1 MTPQEDRRDAAVRRA
16 IAEIRELRAT
26 VAAGERARNEP
37 IAIVGMACRL
47 PGADDPAALWEL
59 VRTGTDMVTEMPSSR
74 RGAAAHGAPEPA
86 WRGAFIEQAD
96 CFDAAFFG
104 ISPREAEHMDPQQR
118 LFLEVGW
125 AALEDAGAPM
135 DRLRDTRTGVFAGV
149 TGADYTLLLH
159 KNLPPAKLDGYV
171 LSGGASTFMAGRL
184 SYWLGL
190 QGPSLTLDTACSSA
204 LVSVHLACQSLRCG
218 DCDTALAGGV
228 NLLLEPDGFLM
239 LSQAGMLAPDGW
251 CKTFDKSADGYVR
264 GEGCGVVVLKR
275 LSTAQRDNDR
285 ILAVIRGSAVN
296 HDGRSSG
303 ITVPNPQAQQK
314 VIRDALA
321 AADVAGNEIE
331 YVEAHGTGTALGDPI
346 EVRAL
351 SAVLG
356 PGRDPDRPV
365 VLGSV
370 KTNIGHL
377 EPAAG
382 IAGLIKTVLSLRHEA
397 IPPLLHLREA
407 NPDIGLD
414 KLPVRLATELIPWP
428 RGSRPR
434 LAGVS
439 SFGASGTNAHLVLE
453 EAPVAEQP
461 GPAPDRPVH
470 LVTISARDADALT
483 ALARKYHRTLSQDAP
498 ELADIAF
505 TAYTGRSH
513 FRHRL
518 AIAADTT
525 AQLRGHLDT
534 YLRSE
539 ADRDVLAGTARGGR
553 PKVGFLFTGQGSQ
566 YVGMAR
572 QLYDTEPAF
581 RADLDRCDEVLRDR
595 LEPGLLAVMFGE
607 NESGALLDRT
617 RYTQPALFALE
628 YALARLWIRWGVT
641 PACLLGHSVGELA
654 AACVAGVFSLEDG
667 LALVAERA
675 RLMDGLT
682 GGGAMAA
689 VFGPLEEV
697 RAAIAPYPEQ
707 LSIAAV
713 NGPQDVVVAGDED
726 ALGQMAAQL
735 KRTGIKTKNLAVSQ
749 AFHSALLDPV
759 LDDFQEFAATLTY
772 RAPSLPLISNLT
784 GELLG
789 PDSVNPSYLRDHAR
803 QPVRFAD
810 GLAKLIDLGCEVLIE
825 IGPAP
830 HLCEIAKR
838 TVPAEGRRLLPSLRR
853 NNDDWRILMRS
864 LAEAYVAGVSI
875 NWAGLDEGRQRRRVE
890 LPTYAFTR
898 RRHWFA
904 AREAT
909 GPEPSSRPAASVSAP
924 SATLLGEQVSSPL
937 DATQFQAELTTDLHP
952 SLADCSSGST
962 TVVNAG
968 FYVEAVVQA
977 AMRTRGAAAV
987 RLEGLVIPQALVLPD
1002 DGRVTTQ
1009 LVLADSGSG
1018 RSRFSYHSRRPDAEE
1033 WILHARGTLSPAAK
1047 PAGLADIGAALARCA
1062 DQIEGPSFYRSL
1074 WQRKMHF
1081 GPSAQWL
1088 TRISRR
1094 DGEAVGW
1101 LRPPDEDE
1109 QRQGYRLHPGIVDSM
1124 LQLAF
1129 ACLPKGESQDS
1140 VIILLEIEEYS
1151 FYGYEGTPLRCH
1163 IVFRD
1168 GQATAGTVCAD
1179 LSLTAQEGAEVAR
1192 ITGTHLKVTDP
1203 GTLERAIK
1211 FASATR
1217 TRLPATAAGQS
1228 QDQSGRIADLVS
1240 RGEHDAAADLVRSV
1254 LVEQTAI
1261 VLGTVPAE
1269 IPPDVSLHDL
1279 GLDSLMAVEVRER
1292 VGAALAVSPPAA
1304 WFLDAPTIDGLRD
1317 KLLSTLLTVAPAEPA
1332 GAERTGPGG
1341 MHIVEYGSGEP
1352 IVFVH
1357 GGAFGGLD
1365 AWQTQLPLA
1374 GRWRLVI
1381 VSRLNYGAS
1390 AAGLPEDYLQDGQL
1404 IAELLGEFEGGAHLV
1419 SHSYGTLGAM
1429 DAALRHPGRVRSLTM
1444 IESAASAVARGKPAV
1459 DRYEQQMR
1467 ELTAAPPESGEDYF
1481 RALFAII
1488 DPTAA
1493 YPDPLPES
1501 LVSFARMA
1509 RGSTRWPWEA
1519 DIDMAALRAAP
1530 FSKVVIS
1537 GGQRQMF
1544 EEISDALA
1552 DQVGGE
1558 RLIIPGG
1565 HGTQNTGSV
1574 FNTALERFLNQSR
1587 KACQ

>member
-1 MTPQEDRRDAAVRRA
+1 MSPQEDRRDDAVRRA
-16 IAEIRELRAT
+16 IAEIRELRAA

-37 IAIVGMACRL
+37 IAIVGMACRI
-47 PGADDPAALWEL
+47 PGADDPAAFWEL
-59 VRTGTDMVTEMPSSR
+59 VRTGTDMVTEMPSAR
-74 RGAAAHGAPEPA
+74 RSTEAHGATEHS
-86 WRGAFIEQAD
+86 WRGAFIDQVD

-149 TGADYTLLLH
+149 SGADYTLLLH

-171 LSGGASTFMAGRL
+171 ITGTASTFMAGRL

-190 QGPSLTLDTACSSA
+190 QGPSLSLDTACSSS
-204 LVSVHLACQSLRCG
+204 LVSVHLACQSLRSG

-228 NLLLEPDGFLM
+228 NLLLEPGGFQVT
-239 LSQAGMLAPDGW
+239 SQAGMLAADGW

-275 LSTAQRDNDR
+275 LSAAQRAGDR

-314 VIRDALA
+314 VIREALA
-321 AADVAGNEIE
+321 VAGVAGSEIE
-331 YVEAHGTGTALGDPI
+331 YVEAHGTGTPLGDPI

-382 IAGLIKTVLSLRHEA
+382 VAGLIKTVLSMRNEA
-397 IPPLLHLREA
+397 IPPLLHLREV
-407 NPDIGLD
+407 NPDIGVD

-439 SFGASGTNAHLVLE
+439 SFGASGTNAHVVLE
-453 EAPVAEQP
+453 EAPVAEP
-461 GPAPDRPVH
+461 SGSAPDRPVH
-470 LVTISARDADALT
+470 LVTISARDADVLA
-483 ALARKYHRTLSQDAP
+483 ALARKYHRTLSQDGP

-505 TAYTGRSH
+505 TAYTGRAR

-525 AQLRGHLDT
+525 SQLRDHLDA
-534 YLRSE
+534 YLRGD
-539 ADRDVLAGTARGGR
+539 AARDVLAGTAPAGR

-566 YVGMAR
+566 YAGMAR

-617 RYTQPALFALE
+617 RYTQPALFALQ
-628 YALARLWIRWGVT
+628 YALSRLWMRWGVT
-641 PACLLGHSVGELA
+641 PACMLGHSVGELA

-675 RLMDGLT
+675 RLMDGLKS
-682 GGGAMAA
+682 GGAMAA
-689 VFGPLEEV
+689 VFATPEEV
-697 RAAIAPYPEQ
+697 REAIAPYPAE
-707 LSIAAV
+707 LSIAAI
-713 NGPQDVVVAGDED
+713 NGPHDVVVSGAED
-726 ALGQMAAQL
+726 ALGRVADQL
-735 KRTGIKTKNLAVSQ
+735 SNRGVKTRKLAVSQ
-749 AFHSALLDPV
+749 AFHSAMLDPV
-759 LDDFQEFAATLTY
+759 LDDFQEFAAKLTY
-772 RAPSLPLISNLT
+772 RAPNLPLISNLN
-784 GELLG
+784 GELVG
-789 PDSVNPSYLRDHAR
+789 PDTINASYLRDHAR

-810 GLAKLIDLGCEVLIE
+810 GLARLAGLGCEVLIE
-825 IGPAP
+825 VGPSP

-838 TVPAEGRRLLPSLRR
+838 SLPAEGRRLLPSLRR
-853 NNDDWRILMRS
+853 NNSDWRILLRS
-864 LAEAYVAGVSI
+864 LGEAYIAGVNI

-890 LPTYAFTR
+890 LPTYAFAR
-898 RRHWFA
+898 RRHWFTA
-904 AREAT
+904 
-909 GPEPSSRPAASVSAP
+909 PEPASPEPAPRPAGSVSEP

-937 DATQFQAELTTDLHP
+937 DVTQFQAELTTDLHP

-977 AMRTRGAAAV
+977 ADRLRGEAAV
-987 RLEGLVIPQALVLPD
+987 RLEGLVIPQALLLPE

-1009 LVLADSGSG
+1009 LVLDDSGGG
-1018 RSRFSYHSRRPDAEE
+1018 RSRFSYHSKRPDAAE
-1033 WILHARGTLSPAAK
+1033 WILHAQGTLSQAPK
-1047 PAGLADIGAALARCA
+1047 PAGQTDIGAALARCT
-1062 DQIEGPSFYRSL
+1062 DQIDGPSFYRSL
-1074 WQRKMHF
+1074 WQRKMHL

-1094 DGEAVGW
+1094 DGEAVAW
-1101 LRPPDEDE
+1101 LRSPHEDE
-1109 QRQGYRLHPGIVDSM
+1109 QRQGYRLHPGIADSM

-1129 ACLPKGESQDS
+1129 ACLPKGGSQGS
-1140 VIILLEIEEYS
+1140 VVILLEIEEYS
-1151 FYGYEGTPLRCH
+1151 FFGYEGTPLRCH
-1163 IVFRD
+1163 VAFRD
-1168 GQATAGTVCAD
+1168 GQATAETVCAD
-1179 LSLTAQEGAEVAR
+1179 LSLTAEDGTEVAR
-1192 ITGTHLKVTDP
+1192 MTGAHLKVTDG
-1203 GTLERAIK
+1203 GTLERAIRSAPAARTR
-1211 FASATR
+1211 ASA
-1217 TRLPATAAGQS
+1217 AAVNGP
-1228 QDQSGRIADLVS
+1228 DQSARIADLVR
-1240 RGEHDAAADLVRSV
+1240 RGEHEAVAGLVKSV
-1254 LVEQTAI
+1254 LLEQTAV

-1269 IPPDVSLHDL
+1269 VAPDVPLHEL
-1279 GLDSLMAVEVRER
+1279 GVDSLMAVEIRER
-1292 VGAALAVSPPAA
+1292 AGAALAASPPAA
-1304 WFLDAPTIDGLRD
+1304 WFLDAPTVDGLRD
-1317 KLLSTLLTVAPAEPA
+1317 KLVSRLLTAAPAEPQ
-1332 GAERTGPGG
+1332 GTERTGPGG
-1341 MHIVEYGSGEP
+1341 MHIAEYGSGEP

-1365 AWQTQLPLA
+1365 AWQTQVPLA
-1374 GRWRLVI
+1374 ERWRLVI
-1381 VSRLNYGAS
+1381 VSRLNYGRS

-1404 IAELLGEFEGGAHLV
+1404 IGELLEEFEGGAHLV
-1419 SHSYGTLGAM
+1419 AQSYGTLGAM
-1429 DAALRHPGRVRSLTM
+1429 EAALRRPGRVRSLTM
-1444 IESAASAVARGKPAV
+1444 IESAASAVARGKTAV

-1467 ELTAAPPESGEDYF
+1467 ELTAAPPESSEDYF
-1481 RALFAII
+1481 RALFAVI
-1488 DPTAA
+1488 DPATA

-1501 LVSFARMA
+1501 LVSFAAMA
-1509 RGSTRWPWEA
+1509 RRSTRWPWEA
-1519 DIDMAALRAAP
+1519 EVDMAALRAAP
-1530 FSKVVIS
+1530 FSKLVIS

-1544 EEISDALA
+1544 EDISDALA
-1552 DQVGGE
+1552 DQVAGE

-1565 HGTQNTGSV
+1565 HGTQNAGSA
-1574 FNTALERFLNQSR
+1574 FNAALERFLNQSR
-1587 KACQ
+1587 KACE

>member
-1 MTPQEDRRDAAVRRA
+1 MSPQEDRRDDAVRRA
-16 IAEIRELRAT
+16 IAEIRELRAA

-37 IAIVGMACRL
+37 IAIVGMACRM
-47 PGADDPAALWEL
+47 PGADDPAAFWEL
-59 VRTGTDMVTEMPSSR
+59 VRTGTDTVTEMPSSR
-74 RGAAAHGAPEPA
+74 RSTEAHGATEHA
-86 WRGAFIEQAD
+86 WRGAFIDQAD
-96 CFDAAFFG
+96 CFDAGFFG

-125 AALEDAGAPM
+125 AALEDAGAPV

-149 TGADYTLLLH
+149 TGADYTLLLNKH
-159 KNLPPAKLDGYV
+159 LPPSKLDGYV

-190 QGPSLTLDTACSSA
+190 QGPSLSLDTACSSS
-204 LVSVHLACQSLRCG
+204 LVSVHLACQSLRSG

-251 CKTFDKSADGYVR
+251 CKTFDKSADGYAR

-275 LSTAQRDNDR
+275 LSEAQRNDDR
-285 ILAVIRGSAVN
+285 ILAIIRGSAVN

-321 AADVAGNEIE
+321 VAGVAGSEIE
-331 YVEAHGTGTALGDPI
+331 YVEAHGTGTPLGDPI

-377 EPAAG
+377 ESAAG

-397 IPPLLHLREA
+397 IPPLLHLREV
-407 NPDIGLD
+407 NPDIGVD
-414 KLPVRLATELIPWP
+414 KLPVRLATELIPWR

-439 SFGASGTNAHLVLE
+439 SFGASGTNAHVVLE
-453 EAPVAEQP
+453 EAPAAEPSGP
-461 GPAPDRPVH
+461 GLDQPVH
-470 LVTISARDADALT
+470 LVTLSAREAGALA
-483 ALARKYHRTLSQDAP
+483 ALARKYHRSLSHDGP

-505 TAYTGRSH
+505 TARTGRAR

-525 AQLRGHLDT
+525 SQLRNHLDA
-534 YLRSE
+534 YLRGD
-539 ADRDVLAGTARGGR
+539 AARDVLAGAAPAGR

-566 YVGMAR
+566 YAGMAR

-581 RADLDRCDEVLRDR
+581 RADLDRCDEVLRGR
-595 LEPGLLAVMFGE
+595 VEPGLLAVMFGE
-607 NESGALLDRT
+607 NESSALLDRT

-628 YALARLWIRWGVT
+628 YALARLWMRWGVT
-641 PACLLGHSVGELA
+641 PACMLGHSVGELA
-654 AACVAGVFSLEDG
+654 AACVAGVMSLEDG
-667 LALVAERA
+667 LTLVCERA
-675 RLMDGLT
+675 RLMDGLRS
-682 GGGAMAA
+682 GGAMAA
-689 VFGPLEEV
+689 VFATPGEARE
-697 RAAIAPYPEQ
+697 AIAPYPAE
-707 LSIAAV
+707 LSIAAI
-713 NGPQDVVVAGDED
+713 NGPHDVVISGAEE
-726 ALGQMAAQL
+726 ALGRVVDQL
-735 KRTGIKTKNLAVSQ
+735 SNGGVKTRKLAVSQ

-759 LDDFQEFAATLTY
+759 LDDFEKFAATLAY
-772 RAPSLPLISNLT
+772 RAPNLPLISNLT

-789 PDSVNPSYLRDHAR
+789 PDTVSASYLRDHAR
-803 QPVRFAD
+803 QPVRFGD
-810 GLAKLIDLGCEVLIE
+810 GLAKLADLGCEVLIE
-825 IGPAP
+825 IGPSP

-838 TVPAEGRRLLPSLRR
+838 SLPAEGRRFLPSLRR
-853 NNDDWRILMRS
+853 NNSDWRILMRS
-864 LAEAYVAGVSI
+864 LGEAYVAGVHI
-875 NWAGLDEGRQRRRVE
+875 DWAGLDEGRQRRRVG
-890 LPTYAFTR
+890 LPTYAFAR
-898 RRHWFA
+898 RRHWFTA
-904 AREAT
+904 AGPAS
-909 GPEPSSRPAASVSAP
+909 PEPPSRLAESVSEP

-937 DATQFQAELTTDLHP
+937 DVTQFQAELTTDLHP

-962 TVVNAG
+962 TVVNVG
-968 FYVEAVVQA
+968 FYLEAAVQA
-977 AMRTRGAAAV
+977 ADRLRGEAAV
-987 RLEGLVIPQALVLPD
+987 RLEGLVIPQALLLPE

-1009 LVLADSGSG
+1009 LVLADSGGG
-1018 RSRFSYHSRRPDAEE
+1018 RSRFSYHSKRPDAAE
-1033 WILHARGTLSPAAK
+1033 WILHAQGTLSSSSK
-1047 PAGLADIGAALARCA
+1047 PTGQTDTGAALARCT
-1062 DQIEGPSFYRSL
+1062 DQIDGPSFYRSL

-1101 LRPPDEDE
+1101 LRPPHEDE
-1109 QRQGYRLHPGIVDSM
+1109 QRQGYRLHPGIADSM
-1124 LQLAF
+1124 LQLVF
-1129 ACLPKGESQDS
+1129 TCLPKGGSRDS
-1140 VIILLEIEEYS
+1140 VVILLEIEEYS
-1151 FYGYEGTPLRCH
+1151 FFGYNGTPLRCH
-1163 IVFRD
+1163 VVCRD
-1168 GQATAGTVCAD
+1168 GQATADTVCAD
-1179 LSLTAQEGAEVAR
+1179 LSLTAEDGAEVAR
-1192 ITGTHLKVTDP
+1192 MTGAHLKVTDG

-1211 FASATR
+1211 SAPATR
-1217 TRLPATAAGQS
+1217 ARVSAAAVNGS
-1228 QDQSGRIADLVS
+1228 DQSARIADLVR
-1240 RGEHDAAADLVRSV
+1240 RGEREAAADLVKSV
-1254 LVEQTAI
+1254 LLEQTAV
-1261 VLGTVPAE
+1261 VLGTVPGEVA
-1269 IPPDVSLHDL
+1269 PDVPLHEL
-1279 GLDSLMAVEVRER
+1279 GMDSMMAVEIRER
-1292 VGAALAVSPPAA
+1292 VGAALAASPPAA
-1304 WFLDAPTIDGLRD
+1304 WFLDGPTVDGLRD
-1317 KLLSTLLTVAPAEPA
+1317 MLVSGLLAASPAEPQ
-1332 GAERTGPGG
+1332 GTERTGPGG

-1352 IVFVH
+1352 VVLVH

-1374 GRWRLVI
+1374 ERWRLVI

-1390 AAGLPEDYLQDGQL
+1390 AAGLPEDYRQDGRL
-1404 IAELLGEFEGGAHLV
+1404 IGELLEEFEGAAHLV
-1419 SHSYGTLGAM
+1419 AQSYGTLGAM

-1459 DRYEQQMR
+1459 DQYELQMR
-1467 ELTAAPPESGEDYF
+1467 ELTAAPPESSEDYF
-1481 RALFAII
+1481 RALFAVI
-1488 DPTAA
+1488 DPTTA

-1509 RGSTRWPWEA
+1509 RRSTRWPWEA
-1519 DIDMAALRAAP
+1519 EVDVSALRAAP
-1530 FSKVVIS
+1530 FSKLVIS

-1544 EEISDALA
+1544 EDISDALA
-1552 DQVGGE
+1552 DQVAGE

-1565 HGTQNTGSV
+1565 HGTQNTGSA
-1574 FNTALERFLNQSR
+1574 FNAALERFLNQSR